1 MADKH
6 TAAVELVDSP
16 RQTVDGLEVQ
26 VIRGFVQQQQMRF
39 LSRNPRECDLTVVE
53 RVRGRGGMKIGD
65 QRE

>member
-1 MADKH
+1 MADEH

-39 LSRNPRECDLTVVE
+39 LSRNPRECDLTVVGG
-53 RVRGRGGMKIGD
+53 VRGRGRMNVGD